1 MDSHVE
7 DTSAHAV
14 ECVTPY
20 LPETMKRLFALL
32 LAAGTLL
39 GSRAWAQEAM
49 SIGIVPYLTPNVLMT
64 LFKPLRTHLEQD
76 IGRSFDLYTS
86 PDVRTFVSR
95 IRKPDFDLVVTSA
108 HTSRLAQLEGG
119 YQPLV
124 RFNGPLRA
132 AVVVARNASQI
143 NRLED
148 LRGKHIAITDRSIL
162 VNIAMLKTLSD
173 IGLSEKDMQFVP
185 VNSQN
190 TGILAVARGD
200 ADAAIIAH
208 FTLDQIPPEQ
218 RVGVRVIHTSADL
231 PNVMILA
238 KKGMKPELAE
248 RLRNSLLHLPDTS
261 GGKEFLQN
269 SRFIGIQAVD
279 EAFMKTL
286 DPLMPETRKQLNPG

>member
-1 MDSHVE
+1 
-7 DTSAHAV
+7 
-14 ECVTPY
+14 
-20 LPETMKRLFALL
+20 
-32 LAAGTLL
+32 
-39 GSRAWAQEAM
+39 M
-49 SIGIVPYLTPNVLMT
+49 SIGIVPYLTTNVLMT
-64 LFKPLRTHLEQD
+64 LFKPLRRHLEQD

-95 IRKPDFDLVVTSA
+95 TRKPDFDLVITAA
-108 HTSRLAQLEGG
+108 HMSRLAQQDGG

-132 AVVVARNASQI
+132 AIVTGLNAGKI

-148 LRGKHIAITDRSIL
+148 LRGKSIAITDRSIL
-162 VNIAMLKTLSD
+162 VNIAMLKILSD
-173 IGLSEKDMQFVP
+173 IGISDTDVKFVP

-190 TGILAVARGD
+190 AGILAVARGD

-218 RVGVRVIHTSADL
+218 RDGVRVIYTSTDL

-238 KKGMKPELAE
+238 KKGMRPELADQ
-248 RLRNSLLHLPDTS
+248 LRNSLLHLPDTA
-261 GGKEFLQN
+261 GGKEFLQK
-269 SRFIGIQAVD
+269 SRFIGVQAVD
-279 EAFMKTL
+279 EVFMKSL

>member
-1 MDSHVE
+1 
-7 DTSAHAV
+7 
-14 ECVTPY
+14 
-20 LPETMKRLFALL
+20 
-32 LAAGTLL
+32 
-39 GSRAWAQEAM
+39 M

-64 LFKPLRTHLEQD
+64 LFKPLRMHLEHD
-76 IGRSFDLYTS
+76 IGRGFDLYTS

-95 IRKPDFDLVVTSA
+95 TRKPDFDLVVTSA

-132 AVVVARNASQI
+132 AVVVGSNASQI

-148 LRGKHIAITDRSIL
+148 LRGKRIAITDRSIL
-162 VNIAMLKTLSD
+162 VNIAMLKILSE
-173 IGLSEKDMQFVP
+173 IGISEKDVQLVP

-218 RVGVRVIHTSADL
+218 RDGVRVIHTSADL

-238 KKGMKPELAE
+238 KKGMKPELVE
-248 RLRNSLLHLPDTS
+248 RLRNSLLHLPDAP
-261 GGKEFLQN
+261 GGKEFLQK
-269 SRFIGIQAVD
+269 SRFIGVQAVD

-286 DPLMPETRKQLNPG
+286 DPLMPETRKQLTPG

>member
-1 MDSHVE
+1 VNALPL
-7 DTSAHAV
+7 TSD
-14 ECVTPY
+14 
-20 LPETMKRLFALL
+20 ETMKRLFVLL
-32 LAAGTLL
+32 LATGTLL
-39 GSRAWAQEAM
+39 GSRAWAQEVM

-95 IRKPDFDLVVTSA
+95 IRKPDFDLIVTSA
-108 HTSRLAQLEGG
+108 HTSRLAQQEGG

-132 AVVVARNASQI
+132 AVVAGRDASQI

-148 LRGKHIAITDRSIL
+148 LRGKRIAITDRSIL
-162 VNIAMLKTLSD
+162 VNIAMLRTLSD
-173 IGLSEKDMQFVP
+173 IGLSEKDMQLVP

-218 RVGVRVIHTSADL
+218 RDGVRVIHTSAEL

-238 KKGMKPELAE
+238 KKGMKPELVE
-248 RLRNSLLHLPDTS
+248 RLRNSLLHLPDTP
-261 GGKEFLQN
+261 GGKEFLQK

-279 EAFMKTL
+279 EALMKTL